1 MHGYFPLEINFTKD
15 YSASD
20 FFSGGT
26 IIYIQ
31 RKSESVFENKASFRN
46 VEDIH
51 VALKRKA
58 AESKNYS
65 RLNLKNEQG
74 NTTSS
79 QLVESLGI
87 QDLTMVELDTLLSA
101 GNNTALTDSES
112 YNLGLLCSD
121 KNSGDILDC
130 QLELWY
136 KSFGP
141 HDE

>member
-1 MHGYFPLEINFTKD
+1 M
-15 YSASD
+15 
-20 FFSGGT
+20 
-26 IIYIQ
+26 
-31 RKSESVFENKASFRN
+31 
-46 VEDIH
+46 
-51 VALKRKA
+51 ALKRKA

-112 YNLGLLCSD
+112 YNLGCCVQIKTVEIFWIANSNCGTKALDHMMNNAKL
-121 KNSGDILDC
+121 KNIYLGI
-130 QLELWY
+130 
-136 KSFGP
+136 
-141 HDE
+141 